1 MGWRPINCMTHSE
14 SNSRAR
20 AAVALLPEPVR
31 TAVRIAQ
38 SKRASDVVV
47 LDLRRSDAFTDF
59 FVICSAQ
66 TTRQAQAIV
75 NAIEELLLQSRLKP
89 SHVEGSKRAEWLL
102 MDFFDF
108 VVHVFTPE
116 TRLFYALERL
126 WGNAERI
133 EVPQED

>member
-1 MGWRPINCMTHSE
+1 MGRRPINCMTHSE
-14 SNSRAR
+14 SSARAR
-20 AAVALLPEPVR
+20 ASLALLPEPVR
-31 TAVRIAQ
+31 KAIQIAQ